1 MVGIG
6 DLYGDFKTLCKQWF
20 YEKSEV
26 DTALNGKQNNLVS
39 GTNIKTINNT
49 SLLGSGNISISGGSG
64 GGLSIDDIYPVGSIY
79 MSVNS
84 VNPSTLFGFGVW
96 EKIEDKFLL
105 ASGTSYSNGETGG
118 SEDAIVVT
126 HTHTQQSH
134 THYGTDGR
142 QFITHINGES
152 VSQKR
157 VTVPTSGNNY
167 APIIT
172 SSDNWYGVGSVGGA
186 TPTINNA
193 GESGTGK
200 NMPPY
205 LAVNVWKRTS

>member
-1 MVGIG
+1 MVK
-6 DLYGDFKTLCKQWF
+6 FKVEDANFNK
-20 YEKSEV
+20 
-26 DTALNGKQNNLVS
+26 
-39 GTNIKTINNT
+39 
-49 SLLGSGNISISGGSG
+49 
-64 GGLSIDDIYPVGSIY
+64 IYPVGSIY

-84 VNPSTLFGFGVW
+84 TNPSTLFGGEW
-96 EKIEDKFLL
+96 EQIEDKFLL
-105 ASGTSYSNGETGG
+105 ACGTNHNNGETGG

-142 QFITHINGES
+142 QFITHTNGER

-205 LAVNVWKRTS
+205 LAVYVWVRIA